1 MKSFYLFFLSFIFIS
16 AAFANNYS
24 TPGTGIRWNIND
36 LVTNSGGD
44 VTLSAG
50 VYHINDT
57 IFIRLTDT
65 LYITSDA
72 KVDFAVNAYL
82 DVNGALIINPPSG
95 VTFTAQNTTAGFLGV
110 RVDSSNSTILRK
122 LTLEYAVSLRLFDCN
137 IVIDSCIFRYNTPT
151 ANFGNAAISLFR
163 SSPVITNSQFL
174 DNQRAAI
181 QGGANIA
188 NAPKIIGCLFRGN
201 NTLNLNV
208 PQINLG
214 ATGDGLDTVQII
226 NNQILRAS
234 TNSGGIGF
242 LPLGNL
248 FAVIKG
254 NVIKN
259 NRYGLTFNGGAN
271 INALISYNQIDSNNT
286 QGDPI
291 LGGSGISFAG
301 GSATSQQNSVV
312 TGNLIRWNLWGVTI
326 QNRSRPNLGNVANA
340 DTADDGK
347 NQFIGNT
354 NNSTPGIDLYNNS
367 PDLIYAQNNYWGSD
381 NISAVES
388 KIFHQPDNNLLGL
401 VDYTNFILPVV
412 LTYFTA
418 VEKNNTVLLTWQTA
432 SETNSQKFIIE
443 KSNDGRLFTP
453 VATIA
458 ASGNASSVKAYS
470 FQDNTSLFSGTNMY
484 YRLQIVDQDS
494 RFTYSDIATVVSGAP
509 AQKHSVKV
517 FPTAI
522 TGSQLLQV
530 QIASS
535 TKQTIT
541 IRFSG
546 ADGREIAQT
555 TRALLAGNNQFTI
568 MPDVK
573 LPSGWIYLTF
583 TGNSIHEIIPVL
595 NR

>member
-1 MKSFYLFFLSFIFIS
+1 MKSFYLFFLSFIFLS
-16 AAFANNYS
+16 AAFANNYT
-24 TPGTGIRWNIND
+24 TPGTGVRWNMDD

-44 VTLSAG
+44 VTFSAG
-50 VYHINDT
+50 AYHVNDT
-57 IFIRLTDT
+57 IFICLTDT

-72 KVDFAVNAYL
+72 IVDFAANTYL
-82 DVNGALIINPPSG
+82 DVNGTLIINPPAG
-95 VTFTAQNTTAGFLGV
+95 VRFTAQNTAAGFLGV
-110 RVDSSNSTILRK
+110 RIDSSNTTVLKK
-122 LTLEYAVSLRLFDCN
+122 LTLEYAVSLRLFDCK

-151 ANFGNAAISLFR
+151 INFGNAAISLFR

-188 NAPKIIGCLFRGN
+188 NAPKIISCLFRGN

-214 ATGDGLDTVQII
+214 ATGDGSDTVQII

-242 LPLGNL
+242 LPIGNV

-286 QGDPI
+286 QGDPF

-326 QNRSRPNLGNVANA
+326 QNRSRPNLGNITNT
-340 DTADDGK
+340 DTTDDGK

-381 NISAVES
+381 DVSAVES
-388 KIFHQPDNNLLGL
+388 RIFHKPDDNLLGL

-418 VEKNNTVLLTWQTA
+418 VEKNNKVSLNWQTA

-443 KSNDGRLFTP
+443 KSNDGRLFSAI
-453 VATIA
+453 ATIA
-458 ASGNASSVKAYS
+458 ASGNASSVKTYG
-470 FQDNTSLFSGTNMY
+470 FQDDIMSSYTNIY
-484 YRLQIVDQDS
+484 YRLQIVDQDGS
-494 RFTYSDIATVVSGAP
+494 FTYSDIATVVSGSP
-509 AQKHSVKV
+509 AQNHSVKV

-522 TGSQLLQV
+522 TGSPLFKV

-546 ADGREIAQT
+546 ADGREIART
-555 TRALLAGNNQFTI
+555 SKFLLVGNNQFTL
-568 MPDVK
+568 MPDAQ
-573 LPSGWIYLTF
+573 LPLGWIYLTF
-583 TGNSIHEIIPVL
+583 TGNNIYETIPVL
-595 NR
+595 KH